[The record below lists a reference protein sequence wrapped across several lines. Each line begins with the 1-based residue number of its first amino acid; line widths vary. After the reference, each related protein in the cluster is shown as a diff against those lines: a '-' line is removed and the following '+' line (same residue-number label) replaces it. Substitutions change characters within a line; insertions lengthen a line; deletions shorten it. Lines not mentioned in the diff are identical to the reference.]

1 MKVRWRPRGRYLIA
15 AAAAALLLAGAITLG
30 AVLRQPAQ
38 VTVAAV
44 RIGVLDGPRGNQHVV
59 LDASFFTP
67 AGRGRLP
74 AILLAPGFGETK
86 QAVGPEAE
94 YLARAGFAV
103 LTWSPRGTGASGG
116 QIALASP
123 DYEVRDTSQ
132 LVSWLVSLTS

>member
-30 AVLRQPAQ
+30 AVLRQPVQ

-86 QAVGPEAE
+86 QAVGPEAD
-94 YLARAGFAV
+94 RAQFAG
-103 LTWSPRGTGASGG
+103 L
-116 QIALASP
+116 
-123 DYEVRDTSQ
+123 
-132 LVSWLVSLTS
+132 